1 MSENIAAIAT
11 PFGTGGISV
20 IRISGSTAILEF
32 NKIFKGPNL
41 EKAKSHT
48 IKYGHVVSLD
58 DGRILDEVMVSI
70 FRAPRSFTAEDT
82 IEVST
87 HGGVLV
93 TQSVLNEILKLDVR
107 KAEPGEFTQRAFL
120 NGRIDLVEAE
130 SVMDL
135 IEAQNESALK
145 IANLGLSK
153 KTSTLVHDLLDDVL
167 DLIAKIEV
175 NIDYPEYDDAIE
187 MTNELIR
194 PVAVKLIEKFNKL
207 IYHSQRNQLIK
218 DGIDTAI
225 IGRPNVG
232 KSSLLNALIE
242 EDRAIVTDISGTTR
256 DLIEARLNLGGITLN
271 LIDTAGIRETDDV
284 VESIGIDRSIEAIRR
299 AKLVLLVLDQS
310 NKLTKEDKELIEL
323 TKDKK
328 RILIGNKSDLDKQIE
343 LEGLISISSLHQL
356 GLEDLE
362 REIINKLSL
371 TEIET
376 EDFNYLSNERQIS
389 KIKEAKASMEE
400 VVRGIDLEMPVDLII
415 VDLTNSYYS
424 LADILGKS
432 YETSII
438 DQLFSKFCL
447 GK

>member
-20 IRISGSTAILEF
+20 IRISGSTAIEEF
-32 NKIFKGPNL
+32 QKIFQGPNL
-41 EKAKSHT
+41 LKAKSHT
-48 IKYGHVVSLD
+48 IKYGHVVSLE
-58 DGRILDEVMVSI
+58 GKILDEVMVSI
-70 FRAPRSFTAEDT
+70 FLAPRSFTAENT
-82 IEVST
+82 VEVST

-107 KAEPGEFTQRAFL
+107 LAEPGEFTQRAFL

-145 IANLGLSK
+145 IANLGLSR
-153 KTSTLVHDLLDDVL
+153 KTSSLVEDLLEEVL
-167 DLIAKIEV
+167 NLIAQIEV
-175 NIDYPEYDDAIE
+175 NIDYPEYDDAVV
-187 MTNELIR
+187 MTNEIIKPIVFDLIN
-194 PVAVKLIEKFNKL
+194 KMDKL

-242 EDRAIVTDISGTTR
+242 EDKAIVTDISGTTR

-284 VESIGIDRSIEAIRR
+284 VESIGIDRSIQAIDR

-310 NKLTKEDKELIEL
+310 LRLTNEDKRLLEL
-323 TKDKK
+323 TKNKK

-343 LEGLISISSLHQL
+343 LEGLVSISSLHQT
-356 GLEDLE
+356 GLDELE
-362 REIINKLSL
+362 REIINQLSL

-376 EDFNYLSNERQIS
+376 GDFNYLSNERQIN
-389 KIKEAKASMEE
+389 KIKEAKASLEE
-400 VVRGIDLEMPVDLII
+400 VLKGIDLEMPVDLIM

>member
-20 IRISGSTAILEF
+20 IRISGNTAIEEF
-32 NKIFKGPNL
+32 QKIFQGPNL
-41 EKAKSHT
+41 LKAKSHT
-48 IKYGHVVSLD
+48 IKYGHVISL

-82 IEVST
+82 VEVST

-93 TQSVLNEILKLDVR
+93 TQSVLNEILKLNIR
-107 KAEPGEFTQRAFL
+107 LANPGEFTERAFL

-145 IANLGLSK
+145 MANLGLSK
-153 KTSTLVHDLLDDVL
+153 KTSTLVENLLDEVL

-175 NIDYPEYDDAIE
+175 NIDYPEYDDAVV
-187 MTNELIR
+187 MTNEIIKPIVVDLIQ
-194 PVAVKLIEKFNKL
+194 KFDKL
-207 IYHSQRNQLIK
+207 IYHSKRNQLIK
-218 DGIDTAI
+218 DGIDTVI

-242 EDRAIVTDISGTTR
+242 EDKAIVTDISGTTR
-256 DLIEARLNLGGITLN
+256 DLVEARLNLGGITLN

-284 VESIGIDRSIEAIRR
+284 VESIGIDRSIQALDR

-310 NKLTKEDKELIEL
+310 LKLTEEDKKLIEL
-323 TKDKK
+323 TKNKK

-343 LEGLISISSLHQL
+343 IEGLVSISSLHQT
-356 GLEDLE
+356 GLDELE
-362 REIINKLSL
+362 REIIQKLSL

-376 EDFNYLSNERQIS
+376 GDFNYLSNERQIN
-389 KIKEAKASMEE
+389 KIKEAKVSLEE
-400 VVRGIDLEMPVDLII
+400 VLKGIDLAMPVDLIM

-432 YETSII
+432 YETDII
-438 DQLFSKFCL
+438 NQLFSKFCL

>member
-20 IRISGSTAILEF
+20 IRISGSTAIEEF
-32 NKIFKGPNL
+32 QKIFQGPNL
-41 EKAKSHT
+41 LKAKSHT
-48 IKYGHVVSLD
+48 IKYGHVVSLE
-58 DGRILDEVMVSI
+58 GKILDEVMVSI
-70 FRAPRSFTAEDT
+70 FLAPRSFTAENT
-82 IEVST
+82 VEVST

-107 KAEPGEFTQRAFL
+107 LAEPGEFTQRAFL

-145 IANLGLSK
+145 IANLGLSR
-153 KTSTLVHDLLDDVL
+153 KTSSLVEDLLEEVL
-167 DLIAKIEV
+167 NLIAQIEV
-175 NIDYPEYDDAIE
+175 NIDYPEYDDAVV
-187 MTNELIR
+187 MTNEIIKPIVFDLIN
-194 PVAVKLIEKFNKL
+194 KMDKL

-242 EDRAIVTDISGTTR
+242 EDKAIVTDISGTTR

-284 VESIGIDRSIEAIRR
+284 VESIGIDRSIQAIDR

-310 NKLTKEDKELIEL
+310 LRLTNEDKRLLEL
-323 TKDKK
+323 TKNKK

-343 LEGLISISSLHQL
+343 LEGLVSISSLHQT
-356 GLEDLE
+356 GLDELE
-362 REIINKLSL
+362 REIINQLSL

-376 EDFNYLSNERQIS
+376 GDFNYLSNERQIS
-389 KIKEAKASMEE
+389 KIKEAKASLEE
-400 VVRGIDLEMPVDLII
+400 VLKGIDLEMPVDLIM

>member
-20 IRISGSTAILEF
+20 IRISGKTAISEF
-32 NKIFKGPNL
+32 NRIFKGPDL
-41 EKAKSHT
+41 TKAKSHT
-48 IKYGHVVSLD
+48 VKYGHVISLD
-58 DGRILDEVMVSI
+58 GNILDEVMVSV

-82 IEVST
+82 VEVAT

-107 KAEPGEFTQRAFL
+107 AAMPGEFTQRAFL

-153 KTSTLVHDLLDDVL
+153 KTSTLVEDLLNEVL

-175 NIDYPEYDDAIE
+175 NIDYPEYDDAVE
-187 MTNELIR
+187 MTNEIIR
-194 PVAVKLIEKFNKL
+194 PVAIDLIKKFEKL
-207 IYHSQRNQLIK
+207 IYHSQRNKLIK

-242 EDRAIVTDISGTTR
+242 EDKAIVTDISGTTR

-271 LIDTAGIRETDDV
+271 LIDTAGIRKTDDI
-284 VESIGIDRSIEAIRR
+284 VESIGIDRSIEAIKR
-299 AKLVLLVLDQS
+299 AQLVLLVLDQS
-310 NKLTKEDKELIEL
+310 NKLTKEDKELLEL
-323 TKDKK
+323 TKDK
-328 RILIGNKSDLDKQIE
+328 NV
-343 LEGLISISSLHQL
+343 
-356 GLEDLE
+356 
-362 REIINKLSL
+362 
-371 TEIET
+371 
-376 EDFNYLSNERQIS
+376 F
-389 KIKEAKASMEE
+389 
-400 VVRGIDLEMPVDLII
+400 
-415 VDLTNSYYS
+415 
-424 LADILGKS
+424 
-432 YETSII
+432 
-438 DQLFSKFCL
+438 
-447 GK
+447 